1 MKILITGGFGYLG
14 GRIAQYLGKRFPKE
28 DIRLLV
34 RRNGQVSP
42 SWAESYDIVKG
53 DVLDDSSLLEACRDI
68 DAIIHLAA
76 LNEIESEKY
85 PMNALK
91 VNGEGTLR
99 LLNAAIASKVDKFI
113 YFSTFHVY
121 GLNAHGEISENT
133 IPAPVHPY
141 AITHRVA
148 EDFVRMKVQK
158 EKIGGIILRLSN
170 GFGCPSHTSV
180 NRWTLVFNDF
190 CLQAVLR
197 NKIVLKSAGKQY
209 RDFITLTDVS
219 RCVEHL
225 LKIDDKMFKLSTYR
239 ARGVVGRSP
248 TDDLIYNLGGNFS
261 ISILDVANLIAER
274 CQKVLGTTPEIIIG
288 PDSATM
294 PDEPIIYMTDKLK
307 SIGFQLV
314 SNVEEEI
321 DNTIIFCDRNKEV
334 LNVT

>member
-14 GRIAQYLGKRFPKE
+14 GRLAQYLGKIFPKK

-34 RRNGQVSP
+34 RRNGQDIP

-53 DVLDDSSLLEACRDI
+53 DVLDDSSLPEACKDI
-68 DAIIHLAA
+68 DVIIHLAA

-148 EDFVRMKVQK
+148 EDFVRMMVQK
-158 EKIGGIILRLSN
+158 KKIGGIILRLSN
-170 GFGCPSHTSV
+170 GFGCPSHAGV

-209 RDFITLTDVS
+209 RDFITLTDIS

-225 LKIDDKMFKLSTYR
+225 LKID
-239 ARGVVGRSP
+239 

-294 PDEPIIYMTDKLK
+294 PDEPIIYRTDKLK

>member
-14 GRIAQYLGKRFPKE
+14 GRIAQYLGKIFPKK

-34 RRNGQVSP
+34 RREGQASP
-42 SWAESYDIVKG
+42 SWAENYDIVKG
-53 DVLDDSSLLEACRDI
+53 DVLDDSSLLQACKDI
-68 DAIIHLAA
+68 NAIIHLAA
-76 LNEIESEKY
+76 LNEIESGKN

-99 LLNAAIASKVDKFI
+99 LLNAAITSKVDRFT

-141 AITHRVA
+141 AITHHVA
-148 EDFVRMKVQK
+148 EDFVRMMVQK
-158 EKIGGIILRLSN
+158 KKIGGIILRLSN

-180 NRWTLVFNDF
+180 NRWSLVFNDF

-197 NKIVLKSAGKQY
+197 NKIILKSSGKQY
-209 RDFITLTDVS
+209 RDFITLTDIS

-225 LKIDDKMFKLSTYR
+225 LKIDDKMFKL
-239 ARGVVGRSP
+239 
-248 TDDLIYNLGGNFS
+248 DDLIYNLGGNFS
-261 ISILDVANLIAER
+261 ISILDAANLVAER
-274 CQKVLGTTPEIIIG
+274 CKKVLGTTPEIIIG
-288 PDSATM
+288 SNSATM
-294 PDEPIIYMTDKLK
+294 PVEPIIYRTDKLK

-321 DNTIIFCDRNKEV
+321 DNTIIFCDRNKEF
-334 LNVT
+334 LKWHLR

>member
-14 GRIAQYLGKRFPKE
+14 GRIAQYMGTIFPKK

-34 RRNGQVSP
+34 RRDGQASP

-53 DVLDDSSLLEACRDI
+53 DVLDDSSLLPACRDI

-76 LNEIESEKY
+76 LNEIESGKY
-85 PMNALK
+85 PLNALK

-99 LLNAAIASKVDKFI
+99 LLNAATASNVDRFI

-141 AITHRVA
+141 AITHHVA
-148 EDFVRMKVQK
+148 EDFVRMMVQN

-170 GFGCPSHTSV
+170 GFGCPSHTNV
-180 NRWTLVFNDF
+180 NRWSLIFNDF

-197 NKIVLKSAGKQY
+197 KEIILKSSGKQY
-209 RDFITLTDVS
+209 RDFITLTDIS
-219 RCVEHL
+219 RCVEYL
-225 LKIDDKMFKLSTYR
+225 LKIDDKMFE
-239 ARGVVGRSP
+239 RG
-248 TDDLIYNLGGNFS
+248 DLIYNLGGNFS
-261 ISILDVANLIAER
+261 ISILDAANLVAER
-274 CQKVLGTTPEIIIG
+274 CQKVLGTTPEIVMG
-288 PDSATM
+288 SNSAGM
-294 PDEPIIYMTDKLK
+294 LNEPVIYRTDKLK

-334 LNVT
+334 LKWHLR

>member
-14 GRIAQYLGKRFPKE
+14 GRIAQYLGEIFPKK
-28 DIRLLV
+28 DICLLV
-34 RRNGQVSP
+34 RREGQDIP

-99 LLNAAIASKVDKFI
+99 LLNAAIASKVDRFI

-148 EDFVRMKVQK
+148 EDFVRMMVQK
-158 EKIGGIILRLSN
+158 KKIRGIILRLSN
-170 GFGCPSHTSV
+170 GFGCPSHAGV
-180 NRWTLVFNDF
+180 NRWSLVFNDF

-197 NKIVLKSAGKQY
+197 NKIVLKSSGKQY
-209 RDFITLTDVS
+209 RDFITLTDIP

-225 LKIDDKMFKLSTYR
+225 LKID
-239 ARGVVGRSP
+239 

-261 ISILDVANLIAER
+261 ISILDAANLVAER
-274 CQKVLGTTPEIIIG
+274 CKKIRGTTPEIIIG
-288 PDSATM
+288 SNSATM
-294 PDEPIIYMTDKLK
+294 PEEPIMYRTDKLK

-321 DNTIIFCDRNKEV
+321 DNTLIFCDRNKEV
-334 LNVT
+334 LKWHLR